1 MMVLRGVY
9 RSIELVQGWRG
20 YLITHEGYVI
30 GLDAVPMMI
39 AMGVLANFNPGWLLS
54 KQKVAAGNI
63 AEVEMKRVNESEVTL
78 A

>member
-9 RSIELVQGWRG
+9 RSIELVQGGRG
-20 YLITHEGYVI
+20 YLIIHEGYVL